1 MSNKVI
7 ALKELLY
14 KMADDQLIIGHRNA
28 EWIGIGPVLEEDIAF
43 GSLAQD
49 KTGQSWNLYQLLE
62 KMGGANADKAAFG
75 RAEKEYKCCHLVE
88 LPIGEDYAFSL
99 ARHFYFDHAEYLRM
113 DALKS
118 CAYPDLAGLAKK
130 FHSEI
135 KYHVFHANTWV
146 KNLCHG
152 TEESKSRM
160 VSALAYAFPYALGI
174 FEPGPHE
181 DLLVAENLF
190 IGEHALRE
198 KWIGQIADILSPLGI
213 SLNMGSLPILGGRYG
228 YHSEHLAPLLQE
240 MTAVIRLED
249 DSMEW

>member
-1 MSNKVI
+1 MSNKVS

-49 KTGQSWNLYQLLE
+49 KTGQAWNLYQLLE
-62 KMGGANADKAAFG
+62 KMGERSPDKTAFG
-75 RAEKEYKCCHLVE
+75 RDEKAYKCCHLVE

-113 DALKS
+113 DALKG
-118 CAYPDLAGLAKK
+118 CAHPDLAGLAKK
-130 FHSEI
+130 FHGEI

-146 KNLCHG
+146 KNLLQG
-152 TEESKSRM
+152 TDESKSRM
-160 VSALAYAFPYALGI
+160 SSALAHAFPFALGI
-174 FEPGPHE
+174 FEEGPKE

-190 IGEHALRE
+190 IGEKALKD
-198 KWIGQIADILSPLGI
+198 KWIDQITGILSPLGI
-213 SLNMGSLPILGGRYG
+213 APDLAANPVLGGRYG

-240 MTAVIRLED
+240 MTTVMRLEA